1 MAEFELSQQISS
13 GHASEGT
20 YLDTT
25 FLRAAYFRTS
35 GYVHHR
41 QFSVTYCSADR
52 VLLRWE
58 YVWYSTLN
66 TRERTAFP
74 MTTLGRDVDTALECS
89 R

>member
-1 MAEFELSQQISS
+1 MSS
-13 GHASEGT
+13 GHASEGI
-20 YLDTT
+20 YLNTSL
-25 FLRAAYFRTS
+25 LRAAYFNTL
-35 GYVHHR
+35 GYVHHM
-41 QFSVTYCSADR
+41 QFSFTCCNGDR

-66 TRERTAFP
+66 TRERTSFP